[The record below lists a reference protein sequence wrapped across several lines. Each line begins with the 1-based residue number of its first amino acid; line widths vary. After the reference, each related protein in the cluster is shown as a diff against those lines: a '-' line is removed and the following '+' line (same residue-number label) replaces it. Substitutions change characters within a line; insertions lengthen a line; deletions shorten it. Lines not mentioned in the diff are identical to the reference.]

1 MSSRWPSKMANAA
14 ALRHTSQF
22 QGKFKALVGRRGH
35 KRSVV
40 AVGHKLMGV
49 AFSVLKNETPY
60 KDPKVNY
67 EELMVKKNAPRWIRT
82 LKLYGYM

>member
-1 MSSRWPSKMANAA
+1 
-14 ALRHTSQF
+14 
-22 QGKFKALVGRRGH
+22 
-35 KRSVV
+35 
-40 AVGHKLMGV
+40 MGV

-82 LKLYGYM
+82 LKLYGLPVVGPDNFVLSKKFPIGRVAEVCLHTRCIFMVTIHE

>member
-1 MSSRWPSKMANAA
+1 MANAA
-14 ALRHTSQF
+14 AKTTSQF
-22 QGKFKALVGRRGH
+22 QGKYKSLVIRRGH
-35 KRSVV
+35 KRTIV
-40 AVGHKLMGV
+40 AIGHKLMGV